1 MPNKKI
7 KIYFAALLLACCW
20 NKNAFA
26 FDISGC
32 VENYA
37 KEHNIDYD
45 LNNPDTLIRPI
56 VYCHTVTGSGA
67 ESAADAAD
75 TINSIINGYALK
87 LYGEAIAIRAKMA
100 ADAEP
105 NSAAALAKK
114 AMSSLLAK
122 DKKSVIQDKVAPN
135 YKDISKN
142 ISKIIELEA
151 QIANLEA
158 ARLISQE
165 RDGAELF
172 EEAEE

>member
-20 NKNAFA
+20 NKNSFA

-67 ESAADAAD
+67 ESAADA
-75 TINSIINGYALK
+75 
-87 LYGEAIAIRAKMA
+87 AIAIRAKMA

-172 EEAEE
+172 EETEE